1 MLLNKDED
9 VLSDSLYRI
18 GENVLIFL
26 IFMYELSGKDE
37 DVFIK
42 IS

>member
-1 MLLNKDED
+1 MFSPIHDIESEKM
-9 VLSDSLYRI
+9 SSS
-18 GENVLIFL
+18 FL

>member
-1 MLLNKDED
+1 MFSPIHDIESEKM
-9 VLSDSLYRI
+9 S
-18 GENVLIFL
+18 LIFL